1 MDIALLHDVACRLV
15 HEICMEAPL
24 APACDR
30 RGSVLL
36 GALFLAS
43 KPGSEF
49 IIHKLI
55 ARHDFASDL
64 QGSFFATR
72 GTTVAPCWPGP

>member
-1 MDIALLHDVACRLV
+1 MDIALLHDVACHLV

-36 GALFLAS
+36 GALFFGIQARQ
-43 KPGSEF
+43 G
-49 IIHKLI
+49 IHHPQI
-55 ARHDFASDL
+55 DC
-64 QGSFFATR
+64 
-72 GTTVAPCWPGP
+72 TT